1 MPYLTDSLVSGFSFV
16 DRDMMMRHYWGL
28 GVGHTYARISAAN
41 AQSLYLISHQPLA
54 DEHGIL
60 EDAEGQSEEVDEDT
74 ELGDDDMVYTDD
86 DYCSDDSS
94 IYGLGDA
101 ERAAKDDM
109 YGY

>member
-1 MPYLTDSLVSGFSFV
+1 MSYLTNSLASGFRFV

-28 GVGHTYARISAAN
+28 GVGHTYARISAAD
-41 AQSLYLISHQPLA
+41 ARSLYLISHRP
-54 DEHGIL
+54 DEYGIQ
-60 EDAEGQSEEVDEDT
+60 DGAEGQSEEVDEDA
-74 ELGDDDMVYTDD
+74 ELGDDDMVYADD
-86 DYCSDDSS
+86 DYHSDDSS